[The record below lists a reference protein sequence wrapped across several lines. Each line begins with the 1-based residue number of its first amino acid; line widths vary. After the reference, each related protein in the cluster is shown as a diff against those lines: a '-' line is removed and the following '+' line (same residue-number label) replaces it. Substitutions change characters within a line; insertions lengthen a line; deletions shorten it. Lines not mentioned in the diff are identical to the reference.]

1 MASSSTTKN
10 PKSERNKMIA
20 AIALGFVALLT
31 LWYAFFSGPST
42 SKTAPPQ
49 SANSKK
55 ALDPRSPNATTSD
68 GTASLTPATSRDDIS
83 TEVPRP
89 IPLEYET
96 PAGVPEVSR
105 NIFAFYVPP
114 PPTPKPV
121 LPDPTPTPTPLPPLT
136 VSGLSPTNVFART
149 GDFKLD
155 VSGDKFTP
163 QTRVFIDGREL
174 ETRYISPQQLSATV
188 PSAVITYEGARQ
200 IIVRTPDGTIYSNTV
215 ALTVATPPAP
225 NYTYVGLVGGSKF
238 NDTAIL
244 KDKNTKNLINVTRGD
259 PVGGRFRVTSIS
271 QREVVLV
278 DSTLRIKHT
287 LPLTTDTGGTQGGP
301 QRPPSQPQP
310 VTTDG
315 DEEP

>member
-1 MASSSTTKN
+1 MASTSTEKN

-20 AIALGFVALLT
+20 AIALGVVALLT
-31 LWYAFFSGPST
+31 LWYAFFSGSST
-42 SKTAPPQ
+42 SKTAQTTASNSNKTLAPRG
-49 SANSKK
+49 ANQ
-55 ALDPRSPNATTSD
+55 TSD
-68 GTASLTPATSRDDIS
+68 GRGTLTQINSPVDPATEI
-83 TEVPRP
+83 PRP
-89 IPLEYET
+89 IPIDRET

-114 PPTPKPV
+114 PKPIV
-121 LPDPTPTPTPLPPLT
+121 TPTPEPPPAPTPPPPVL
-136 VSGLSPTNVFART
+136 VSGLSPTNVYART

-215 ALTVATPPAP
+215 ALSVAAPPAP

-278 DSTLRIKHT
+278 DTNLRIKHT
-287 LPLTTDTGGTQGGP
+287 LPLTSDTGGQQGGP
-301 QRPPSQPQP
+301 PRPPSQPQP

-315 DEEP
+315 DDEP